1 MALPCRSCIAWQL
14 TAIWLL
20 LLFLLVARLRPH
32 PPSSEAGCRGGGGGG
47 ALFRRERH
55 ARGPRALPTAGASS
69 VAPVPAAQPPE
80 PPEQQRPQP
89 QLAGRP
95 WSPQVAAVVTAADA
109 PRRGA
114 PLGNLSSAALVA
126 ELHSRAYGWEV
137 LHAARLDFRDFS
149 ELDLVSWLRRDTE
162 KFRAVL
168 ASASLGLGAFTPAEL
183 LREASARPDLGQAL
197 AATGLGSGSDFS
209 CAQDESPRDGG
220 CQIRCQSREC
230 PRAHA
235 VCRAIKHCVK
245 VDVNKGGTWAT
256 LKSLQVYA
264 PRPPP
269 VCEGYAFSE
278 EGVTPSPI
286 TVAPVVRFEVDRPNE
301 TWCYRD
307 TGGDAAT
314 KHREAVAAGGRCT
327 AASCFDYERCRGAT
341 EALGPSLYVHGETPR
356 SYDMA
361 RLPSCLRQ
369 VHAAAVV
376 EDAERACLVL
386 PTVNI
391 NCEWDTCDPSTHMQ
405 LRALKTWGG
414 KGRNHLI
421 WDYNDA
427 RRVRYRTDD
436 ALYVKTS
443 MHLDDYRPGFDVPFP
458 LLPNGVAS
466 HVSPAE
472 LRAASTPGKRHLLL
486 SFKGTCQAASLRGKL
501 SRLHNGKDVIIA
513 CSDSKAAGQHD
524 YRTLMLTSTFSAAP
538 AGNGLHSYRL
548 AEAIFLGSIPVLVD
562 AKLVL
567 PFCSV
572 IDWQAFS
579 VRVTPQ
585 QIPQLPQLLRAI
597 PAARVA
603 AMQARLAEV
612 KRRYL
617 LHPFSTA
624 LSLIG
629 LRARIALAQR
639 DKGQG

>member
-32 PPSSEAGCRGGGGGG
+32 PPSSEAGCRGSGGGT
-47 ALFRRERH
+47 FRRERH